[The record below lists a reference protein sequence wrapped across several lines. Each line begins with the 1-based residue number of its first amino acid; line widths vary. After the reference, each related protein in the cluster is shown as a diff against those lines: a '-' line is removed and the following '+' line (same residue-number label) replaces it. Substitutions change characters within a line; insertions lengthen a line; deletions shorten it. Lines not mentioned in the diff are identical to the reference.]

1 MNLKTY
7 LQRIDYQGTLD
18 PTLETL
24 RTIHRQHLLTIPY
37 ENLDIYLGRRLE
49 LNEQAF
55 FEKIVLEKR
64 GGWCYEMNGLFAW
77 ALRELGFKVQYL
89 SGAVNREKNG
99 ANAEGNH
106 LVLLVKLEQ
115 PYLADVGFGDGMLE
129 PLPLREGN
137 YQQDFLTFQLS
148 KDQLSKNHERWTFHN
163 HPEGGAKSFD
173 FTLSPHQL
181 RDFANQCRTQQTSPN
196 SGFVQGTVCQ
206 IFNHEGIV
214 TLRGAVLKKVTRA
227 GVERRVIDSD
237 KEYEQVLRHVFG
249 LELPEVS
256 ALYAKVWQRHL
267 DWIADGGVMQ

>member
-1 MNLKTY
+1 MNLTTY
-7 LQRIDYQGTLD
+7 LKRIDYKGPLE
-18 PTLETL
+18 PTLQTL
-24 RTIHRQHLLTIPY
+24 CTLHRQHLLTVPY
-37 ENLDIYLGRRLE
+37 ENLDIHLGRRLE
-49 LNEQAF
+49 LNEKAF

-64 GGWCYEMNGLFAW
+64 GGWCYEMNGLLAW
-77 ALRELGFKVQYL
+77 ALRELGFDVQYL

-129 PLPLREGN
+129 PLPLQEGN
-137 YQQDFLTFQLS
+137 YQQDFLTFQLTKNNVD
-148 KDQLSKNHERWTFHN
+148 KDGERWIFHN

-181 RDFANQCRTQQTSPN
+181 SDFANQCHTQQTSPN

-227 GVERRVIDSD
+227 GLERRVIDSE
-237 KEYEQVLRHVFG
+237 KEYEQVLRNVFG
-249 LELPEVS
+249 LELPN
-256 ALYAKVWQRHL
+256 ANDLYRKVWQRHL
-267 DWIADGGVMQ
+267 DWLESGGVI